1 MWPALVIPLRF
12 PPGNYTLTSG
22 SELVIY
28 KGLTLFGEGA
38 VATRIQAASLPGVA
52 SFRVFNITGG
62 NVAISG
68 LTIRHG
74 KPTGNGGG
82 ILNEG
87 ELTLANSTIGAN
99 TASDNRGGIYNAGGT
114 VTLTNSTIT
123 DNTAT
128 RGGGIR
134 NAGGGMV
141 TLTNSTITDNT
152 PTRGGGTVTLTNS
165 TISGNTAPCGGGG
178 IYNQGE
184 LTLTNGTVSGNS
196 ANFGDGIVNNTGT
209 LTITNSTVSGNSAS
223 GSGSG
228 GGVWNGDSGGVAEL
242 PNVTISGNSASFGGG
257 ISNEV
262 GALTLTNSTITD
274 NTATR
279 GGGIDIS
286 GGTVGGTNTIIADN
300 SSGND
305 CSGAFIS
312 LGHNLDSDGSC
323 GLSLAGDISEQA
335 PRLGPLRETT
345 APPSPMPC
353 RSAAPL

>member
-1 MWPALVIPLRF
+1 MASAGDTIEI

-22 SELVIY
+22 SELVSY

-74 KPTGNGGG
+74 KSTGYLEG

-87 ELTLANSTIGAN
+87 EL
-99 TASDNRGGIYNAGGT
+99 
-114 VTLTNSTIT
+114 TLTNSTIT

-141 TLTNSTITDNT
+141 
-152 PTRGGGTVTLTNS
+152 
-165 TISGNTAPCGGGG
+165 
-178 IYNQGE
+178 
-184 LTLTNGTVSGNS
+184 
-196 ANFGDGIVNNTGT
+196 
-209 LTITNSTVSGNSAS
+209 
-223 GSGSG
+223 
-228 GGVWNGDSGGVAEL
+228 
-242 PNVTISGNSASFGGG
+242 
-257 ISNEV
+257 
-262 GALTLTNSTITD
+262 TLTNSTITD

-323 GLSLAGDISEQA
+323 GLSLAGDIPEED
-335 PRLGPLRETT
+335 PHLGPLRETT